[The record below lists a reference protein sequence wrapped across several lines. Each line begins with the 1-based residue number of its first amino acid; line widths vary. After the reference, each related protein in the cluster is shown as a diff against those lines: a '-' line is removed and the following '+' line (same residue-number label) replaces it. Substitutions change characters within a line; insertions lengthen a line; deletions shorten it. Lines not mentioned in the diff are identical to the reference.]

1 MTLNRRPSPRRR
13 RGFTLVELMVAAVIG
28 ALVTAG
34 LFLLL
39 TAMARSNRTMHG
51 QALLRDRAITILT
64 EIENAVRDANRGQVQ
79 LIDANG
85 GNTGGHLRLRR
96 TDPATGNHYFTDIYS
111 ATGVVPDDNALNAL
125 VLDEDIHS
133 TSDPLRILGIW
144 SQNDNYE
151 PYIETFRF
159 RLPRDVNDGQNKVLS
174 SAIIVEL
181 QLTDGGRS
189 FLWRQDEPLEVT
201 LHRLINSRAPDVN

>member
-1 MTLNRRPSPRRR
+1 MSLLRRPTHRRR
-13 RGFTLVELMVAAVIG
+13 RAFTLVELMVAAVIG

-64 EIENAVRDANRGQVQ
+64 EIENAVRDTNRGQVQ

-85 GNTGGHLRLRR
+85 GNTGQHLRLRR

-111 ATGVVPDDNALNAL
+111 ATGTVPEDNTLTAL
-125 VLDEDIHS
+125 VLDEDIAS
-133 TSDPLRILGIW
+133 TADPLRILGIW
-144 SQNDNYE
+144 SQNVNYE

-159 RLPRDVNDGQNKVLS
+159 RLPRDINDGQNKVLS
-174 SAIIVEL
+174 SAIIVEM
-181 QLTDGGRS
+181 QLSDGGRS
-189 FLWRQDEPLEVT
+189 FLWRQNEPLELTV
-201 LHRLINSRAPDVN
+201 HRLINGRAPDIN